1 MAEGKIR
8 IKDIAKIAG
17 VSATTVS
24 NVIHGRTEKVSRKMR
39 KRIEEILDEQ
49 EYAPSMGARIL
60 SGKSSGMIAV
70 VVGKRQE
77 WEQESEKL
85 EEILR
90 EIEKSLDEREYYMLL
105 HFVKIAEEF
114 VRYAAVWKLDGVIC
128 IWLNEEAC
136 TRIRQMC
143 AVPVAA
149 IYRTDRIYGKAG
161 EEVARFLFKREKQR
175 IWFLDGTEEYGKVV
189 WQGMQKIFSKTLPM
203 PDNLSYLAGLA
214 LSADMLVFASAVQG
228 AEAVGYLHDL
238 EIKVPEEIEVMA
250 VGKEETALICRPQLT
265 TVEFDE
271 KRFVRQAIEELYV
284 QMIKGYILTK
294 SGKISV
300 KTIIRGSCN

>member
-24 NVIHGRTEKVSRKMR
+24 NVIHGRTEKVSRKTR

-49 EYAPSMGARIL
+49 KYAPSMGARIL

-105 HFVKIAEEF
+105 HFVKTAEEF

-128 IWLNEEAC
+128 IWLNEEEC

-175 IWFLDGTEEYGKVV
+175 IC
-189 WQGMQKIFSKTLPM
+189 GMAGNAENIFKKRL
-203 PDNLSYLAGLA
+203 LS
-214 LSADMLVFASAVQG
+214 
-228 AEAVGYLHDL
+228 
-238 EIKVPEEIEVMA
+238 
-250 VGKEETALICRPQLT
+250 
-265 TVEFDE
+265 
-271 KRFVRQAIEELYV
+271 
-284 QMIKGYILTK
+284 
-294 SGKISV
+294 
-300 KTIIRGSCN
+300 

>member
-24 NVIHGRTEKVSRKMR
+24 NVIHGRTEKVSRKTR

-105 HFVKIAEEF
+105 HFVKTAQKTERFFGAKRPFYGLSRVIR
-114 VRYAAVWKLDGVIC
+114 VSYNQCRRKQTWK
-128 IWLNEEAC
+128 
-136 TRIRQMC
+136 
-143 AVPVAA
+143 
-149 IYRTDRIYGKAG
+149 
-161 EEVARFLFKREKQR
+161 FK
-175 IWFLDGTEEYGKVV
+175 
-189 WQGMQKIFSKTLPM
+189 
-203 PDNLSYLAGLA
+203 
-214 LSADMLVFASAVQG
+214 
-228 AEAVGYLHDL
+228 
-238 EIKVPEEIEVMA
+238 
-250 VGKEETALICRPQLT
+250 
-265 TVEFDE
+265 
-271 KRFVRQAIEELYV
+271 
-284 QMIKGYILTK
+284 KG
-294 SGKISV
+294 GFW
-300 KTIIRGSCN
+300 

>member
-24 NVIHGRTEKVSRKMR
+24 NVIHGRTEKVSRKTR

-105 HFVKIAEEF
+105 HFVLHVFYYKHYNNCR
-114 VRYAAVWKLDGVIC
+114 VKRKS
-128 IWLNEEAC
+128 NE
-136 TRIRQMC
+136 T
-143 AVPVAA
+143 
-149 IYRTDRIYGKAG
+149 K
-161 EEVARFLFKREKQR
+161 FFN
-175 IWFLDGTEEYGKVV
+175 KV
-189 WQGMQKIFSKTLPM
+189 
-203 PDNLSYLAGLA
+203 
-214 LSADMLVFASAVQG
+214 
-228 AEAVGYLHDL
+228 
-238 EIKVPEEIEVMA
+238 
-250 VGKEETALICRPQLT
+250 
-265 TVEFDE
+265 
-271 KRFVRQAIEELYV
+271 
-284 QMIKGYILTK
+284 
-294 SGKISV
+294 
-300 KTIIRGSCN
+300 

>member
-24 NVIHGRTEKVSRKMR
+24 NVIHGRTEKVSRKTR

-105 HFVKIAEEF
+105 HFVKTAEEF

-161 EEVARFLFKREKQR
+161 EDVARFLFKREERR
-175 IWFLDGTEEYGKVV
+175 IWMERKSTEKRYGRECRKYFQKKAAVLKKNNIWKFQKTGICGECSIKSG
-189 WQGMQKIFSKTLPM
+189 WQGLLYPQICSYVHLPYREQK
-203 PDNLSYLAGLA
+203 LS
-214 LSADMLVFASAVQG
+214 V
-228 AEAVGYLHDL
+228 
-238 EIKVPEEIEVMA
+238 
-250 VGKEETALICRPQLT
+250 IC
-265 TVEFDE
+265 
-271 KRFVRQAIEELYV
+271 
-284 QMIKGYILTK
+284 MIWK
-294 SGKISV
+294 SRCRRKL
-300 KTIIRGSCN
+300 K

>member
-24 NVIHGRTEKVSRKMR
+24 NVIHGRTEKVSRKTR

-105 HFVKIAEEF
+105 HFVKTAEEF

-161 EEVARFLFKREKQR
+161 EEVARFLYKR
-175 IWFLDGTEEYGKVV
+175 
-189 WQGMQKIFSKTLPM
+189 KI
-203 PDNLSYLAGLA
+203 
-214 LSADMLVFASAVQG
+214 
-228 AEAVGYLHDL
+228 
-238 EIKVPEEIEVMA
+238 I
-250 VGKEETALICRPQLT
+250 
-265 TVEFDE
+265 
-271 KRFVRQAIEELYV
+271 
-284 QMIKGYILTK
+284 TK
-294 SGKISV
+294 KNG
-300 KTIIRGSCN
+300 

>member
-1 MAEGKIR
+1 
-8 IKDIAKIAG
+8 
-17 VSATTVS
+17 
-24 NVIHGRTEKVSRKMR
+24 
-39 KRIEEILDEQ
+39 
-49 EYAPSMGARIL
+49 
-60 SGKSSGMIAV
+60 MIAV

-105 HFVKIAEEF
+105 HFVKTAEEF

-175 IWFLDGTEEYGKVV
+175 IAERRSDPPDRRKDDGCGGTGKGDGSV
-189 WQGMQKIFSKTLPM
+189 S
-203 PDNLSYLAGLA
+203 S
-214 LSADMLVFASAVQG
+214 G
-228 AEAVGYLHDL
+228 AEKNVGNVLCGRAIVCLEYYNVSMWRGRIRDLH
-238 EIKVPEEIEVMA
+238 
-250 VGKEETALICRPQLT
+250 
-265 TVEFDE
+265 
-271 KRFVRQAIEELYV
+271 
-284 QMIKGYILTK
+284 
-294 SGKISV
+294 
-300 KTIIRGSCN
+300 